1 MALFYEEYDGVS
13 MSEKIYEF
21 KTVMDF
27 LQLTEEQFKRFLPDF
42 ASWFAIRKKIQAE
55 QAALNDRLG
64 GILKITPEPVIKWI
78 DDGKVG
84 EVNYTVTIKQNGGRE

>member
-1 MALFYEEYDGVS
+1 

-27 LQLTEEQFKRFLPDF
+27 LQLTEEQFKRFLTDF
-42 ASWFAIRKKIQAE
+42 TSWFAIRKKFQAE
-55 QAALNDRLG
+55 QAVLNDRLG

-84 EVNYTVTIKQNGGRE
+84 EVNYTITIKQSGGRE

>member
-1 MALFYEEYDGVS
+1 
-13 MSEKIYEF
+13 MSEKVYEF

-42 ASWFAIRKKIQAE
+42 ASWFAIRKKLQAE

-64 GILKITPEPVIKWI
+64 GVLKITPEPVIKWI

-84 EVNYTVTIKQNGGRE
+84 EVNYIVTIKQSGGRE

>member
-1 MALFYEEYDGVS
+1 

-42 ASWFAIRKKIQAE
+42 IHWFVLRKKLQAE
-55 QAALNDRLG
+55 QDALNDGFG
-64 GILKITPEPVIKWI
+64 GLLKITLDPVIKWI
-78 DDGKVG
+78 DDGKPG
-84 EVNYTVTIKQNGGRE
+84 EVNYTVTIKQIGDRE

>member
-1 MALFYEEYDGVS
+1 MR
-13 MSEKIYEF
+13 EKVYEF

-42 ASWFAIRKKIQAE
+42 ASWFAIHKKLQAE

-64 GILKITPEPVIKWI
+64 GVLKITPEPVIKWV

-84 EVNYTVTIKQNGGRE
+84 EVNYTVTIKQSGGRE

>member
-1 MALFYEEYDGVS
+1 

-27 LQLTEEQFKRFLPDF
+27 LQLTEEHFERFLPDF
-42 ASWFAIRKKIQAE
+42 ASWFAIHKKLQAE
-55 QAALNDRLG
+55 QAALNDGFG
-64 GILKITPEPVIKWI
+64 GLLKITPEPVIKWI

-84 EVNYTVTIKQNGGRE
+84 EVNYIVTIKQME

>member
-1 MALFYEEYDGVS
+1 

-27 LQLTEEQFKRFLPDF
+27 LQLTEEQFERFLPDF
-42 ASWFAIRKKIQAE
+42 ASWFAIRKKLQAE
-55 QAALNDRLG
+55 QAALNDGFG
-64 GILKITPEPVIKWI
+64 GLLKIIPEPVIKWI

-84 EVNYTVTIKQNGGRE
+84 EVNYIVTIKQSGGRE

>member
-1 MALFYEEYDGVS
+1 

-42 ASWFAIRKKIQAE
+42 TSWFAIRKKFQAE
-55 QAALNDRLG
+55 QAVLNDRLG

-78 DDGKVG
+78 DDGKVE
-84 EVNYTVTIKQNGGRE
+84 EVNYTITIKQSGGRE

>member
-1 MALFYEEYDGVS
+1 

-21 KTVMDF
+21 KTVVDF

-42 ASWFAIRKKIQAE
+42 VHLFALRKKFQAK
-55 QAALNDRLG
+55 QAMLNDGFG
-64 GILKITPEPVIKWI
+64 GLLKITPEPVIKWI

-84 EVNYTVTIKQNGGRE
+84 EVNYTVTIKQIGDRE